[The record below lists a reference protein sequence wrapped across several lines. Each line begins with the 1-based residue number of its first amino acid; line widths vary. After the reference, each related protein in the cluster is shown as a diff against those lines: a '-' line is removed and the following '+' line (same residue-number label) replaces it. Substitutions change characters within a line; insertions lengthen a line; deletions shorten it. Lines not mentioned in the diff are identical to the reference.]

1 MGSLVYK
8 DACCEK
14 ATPNEASSK
23 ILNLNPTLHNNNY
36 EFVKFMTKFL
46 TNTEVRVQY
55 IDHIER
61 KIIDH
66 YGNFKRYSI

>member
-1 MGSLVYK
+1 MPPSRGSFRRDLLRK
-8 DACCEK
+8 K
-14 ATPNEASSK
+14 KFSSK

-36 EFVKFMTKFL
+36 EFVKFMTKFI
-46 TNTEVRVQY
+46 TNTDVRVQY

-66 YGNFKRYSI
+66 HGNFKRYSI